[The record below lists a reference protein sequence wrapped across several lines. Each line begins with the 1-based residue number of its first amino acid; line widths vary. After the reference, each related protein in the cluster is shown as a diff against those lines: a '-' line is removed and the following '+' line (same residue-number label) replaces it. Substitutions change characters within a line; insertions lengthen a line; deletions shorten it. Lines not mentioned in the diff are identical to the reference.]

1 MSERERTDPP
11 GENAGGREER
21 APRGAGPAG
30 DEKAPRGE
38 RAAGGEGTP
47 GGAETAGAG
56 TAGSESAG
64 TETAG
69 AEPGGGESAGA
80 ESAREEPGD
89 TAEPPRTP
97 PAAKG
102 AGPPQELR
110 PAMEAAPA
118 TEAATVADAE
128 DAGEDT
134 PDVPEAAADS
144 DKSAGGPRAAASESG
159 TEPPS
164 EAAAPPGGKKRTGED
179 GTAREET
186 SQGRTPGAP
195 PAEPSDDGTA
205 PATDAA
211 DAADGAQA
219 AGSAAGPGAGFG
231 EDALRRLLQDRVREI
246 EPSAESMDRTLD
258 HLRRAV
264 PARRAHRR
272 QAAVG
277 AVAAVLVAAVA
288 VPALLYGGV
297 MPGGGDD
304 DHPLTAA
311 STHGQTRGPEAGTGA
326 DGGRGDG
333 EHGRDKDKK
342 KGKGDEGDRD
352 TDPSPS
358 GGPGSGSA
366 GPNETLSA
374 SAPTCGSDQLG
385 QGSAQSGAP
394 DSAGTIYG
402 SFRVANVSGDACT
415 VDGEGFVGASVQ
427 GGGARGQVA
436 VVDHTAGDAA
446 PGLGDPSVARDEVV
460 LQPGQAYVVKFAF
473 VPDGSCGGSS
483 PTPQGGRY
491 DGDASGGADGGS
503 GDGGSGGGDGTGGG
517 GTGTPGAGDGG
528 GSSPG
533 SGGGGADVVVSHT
546 PEGGAPIANTRL
558 PDTCAGGTIYR
569 TGVIPQ

>member
-38 RAAGGEGTP
+38 RAPGGEGP
-47 GGAETAGAG
+47 GGAETAGAE

-64 TETAG
+64 
-69 AEPGGGESAGA
+69 AEPAGGESAGA

-110 PAMEAAPA
+110 PA
-118 TEAATVADAE
+118 TEAVTAADAE
-128 DAGEDT
+128 DVGEDT
-134 PDVPEAAADS
+134 VNEPEAAADS
-144 DKSAGGPRAAASESG
+144 GRSAGGPRAAASGSG

-164 EAAAPPGGKKRTGED
+164 EAAAPSGGKKQRTGED

-186 SQGRTPGAP
+186 SQGRTPGAS
-195 PAEPSDDGTA
+195 PAEPSGDGTA

-211 DAADGAQA
+211 DAAEA
-219 AGSAAGPGAGFG
+219 AGSAGPGAGFG

-297 MPGGGDD
+297 MPGDGDD

-333 EHGRDKDKK
+333 EHGRDRDKK

-427 GGGARGQVA
+427 GGGGRGQVA

-473 VPDGSCGGSS
+473 VPDQSCGGSS